1 MNINE
6 LISGFEIYTTNEERE
21 ILDRLTRPIKLT
33 ALNERERVMVENM
46 IRKSLVIK
54 IGHTDPSVV
63 KNEY

>member
-21 ILDRLTRPIKLT
+21 VIDRLTRPIKLT
-33 ALNERERVMVENM
+33 ALNERERVIVENM

>member
-21 ILDRLTRPIKLT
+21 VLDRLHKPIKFT
-33 ALNERERVMVENM
+33 ALTDRERVIVENM

-54 IGHTDPSVV
+54 IGHIDPSVV

>member
-6 LISGFEIYTTNEERE
+6 LISGFEIYTTNEERTVLE
-21 ILDRLTRPIKLT
+21 RLTKPVKMTTLT
-33 ALNERERVMVENM
+33 DREKVIVENM

>member
-21 ILDRLTRPIKLT
+21 VLDRLHRPIKFTTLT
-33 ALNERERVMVENM
+33 DREKVIVENM

-54 IGHTDPSVV
+54 IGHIDPSVV

>member
-21 ILDRLTRPIKLT
+21 VLDRLTRPIKLA
-33 ALNERERVMVENM
+33 ALNERERVIVENM

>member
-21 ILDRLTRPIKLT
+21 ILDRLKRPIKLT

>member
-21 ILDRLTRPIKLT
+21 VLDRLTRPIKLT
-33 ALNERERVMVENM
+33 ALNQRERVIVENM

>member
-21 ILDRLTRPIKLT
+21 VLDRLTRPIKLT
-33 ALNERERVMVENM
+33 ALNEREQVIVENM

>member
-21 ILDRLTRPIKLT
+21 LLDRLTRPIKLT
-33 ALNERERVMVENM
+33 ALNERERVIVENM

>member
-6 LISGFEIYTTNEERE
+6 LINGFEIYTTNEERE
-21 ILDRLTRPIKLT
+21 VLDRLIRPIKLT
-33 ALNERERVMVENM
+33 ALNERERVIVENM

>member
-21 ILDRLTRPIKLT
+21 VLNRLTRPIKLT
-33 ALNERERVMVENM
+33 ALNERERVIVENM

>member
-21 ILDRLTRPIKLT
+21 VLDRLTRPIKLT
-33 ALNERERVMVENM
+33 ALNERERVIVENM

-54 IGHTDPSVV
+54 IGHIDPSVV

>member
-21 ILDRLTRPIKLT
+21 VLDRLTRPVKLT
-33 ALNERERVMVENM
+33 ALNERERVIVENM

>member
-6 LISGFEIYTTNEERE
+6 LISGFKIYTTNEERE
-21 ILDRLTRPIKLT
+21 VLDRLTRPIKLT
-33 ALNERERVMVENM
+33 ALNERERVIVENM

>member
-33 ALNERERVMVENM
+33 ALNERERVIVENM

>member
-6 LISGFEIYTTNEERE
+6 FISGFEIYTTNEERE
-21 ILDRLTRPIKLT
+21 VLDRLTRPIKLT
-33 ALNERERVMVENM
+33 TLNERERVIVENM

>member
-6 LISGFEIYTTNEERE
+6 LISGFEIYITNEERE
-21 ILDRLTRPIKLT
+21 VLDRLTRPIKLT
-33 ALNERERVMVENM
+33 ALNERERVIVENM

>member
-6 LISGFEIYTTNEERE
+6 LINGFEIYTTNEERE
-21 ILDRLTRPIKLT
+21 VLDRLTRPVKLT
-33 ALNERERVMVENM
+33 ALNQRERVIVENM

>member
-6 LISGFEIYTTNEERE
+6 LISGFEIYTTNEERDVLE
-21 ILDRLTRPIKLT
+21 RLTKPIKMT
-33 ALNERERVMVENM
+33 ALTDREKVIVENM

>member
-21 ILDRLTRPIKLT
+21 VLDRLTRPIKLT
-33 ALNERERVMVENM
+33 ALNERERVIVENM

>member
-21 ILDRLTRPIKLT
+21 VLDRLIRPIKLT
-33 ALNERERVMVENM
+33 ALNERERVIVENM

>member
-6 LISGFEIYTTNEERE
+6 LISGFEIYTTNEERDV
-21 ILDRLTRPIKLT
+21 LARLKQPIKMT
-33 ALNERERVMVENM
+33 ALTDREKVIVENM

>member
-6 LISGFEIYTTNEERE
+6 LISGFEIYTTNEERTVLE
-21 ILDRLTRPIKLT
+21 RLTKPVKMTTLSD
-33 ALNERERVMVENM
+33 REKVIVENM

>member
-6 LISGFEIYTTNEERE
+6 LISGFEIYTTNEERDV
-21 ILDRLTRPIKLT
+21 LARLKKPIKMT
-33 ALNERERVMVENM
+33 ALTDREKVIVENM

>member
-6 LISGFEIYTTNEERE
+6 LINGFEIYTTNEERE
-21 ILDRLTRPIKLT
+21 VLDRLTRPIKLT
-33 ALNERERVMVENM
+33 ALNERERVIVENM